1 MFLRA
6 MVEKRK
12 VVRKL
17 VFFFFFL
24 VGNLRKGLLCPLEIV
39 TDLVH
44 RLHTISKSGA
54 RLGETCLGLL
64 LQV

>member
-6 MVEKRK
+6 MVEKK
-12 VVRKL
+12 ESSEETS
-17 VFFFFFL
+17 FFFFFL